1 MSSLNLTN
9 IFYIAYR
16 LFPFILVSFFTLSS
30 LLNQDL
36 KGIIYLAGLLI
47 ACFSSSVV
55 GNLDPFKR
63 NNNSSPNPNSN
74 TDVADYT
81 KVCNALVL
89 GESGPFSNIPLS
101 MTVFSYTFFYLIYVI
116 GKYNLASQ
124 NVISIIIFTLLIIVD
139 GVWNVYFNCNTKLN
153 LLVALIIGGGIGAL
167 WSFIIDSTKQVELQ
181 YFNGIANKNVCK
193 VSPKQKFRCTTT
205 SS

>member
-1 MSSLNLTN
+1 MDMVLLAKKAYGPEGSKK
-9 IFYIAYR
+9 YI
-16 LFPFILVSFFTLSS
+16 
-30 LLNQDL
+30 Q
-36 KGIIYLAGLLI
+36 
-47 ACFSSSVV
+47 
-55 GNLDPFKR
+55 
-63 NNNSSPNPNSN
+63 
-74 TDVADYT
+74 
-81 KVCNALVL
+81 NAFAPIKDRPEYYFALEQVNDK
-89 GESGPFSNIPLS
+89 P
-101 MTVFSYTFFYLIYVI
+101 
-116 GKYNLASQ
+116 
-124 NVISIIIFTLLIIVD
+124 VD